1 MEKLSDQEIGMQKM
15 LARIKRA
22 QALGIDP
29 DKLNFSRQ
37 KSSLFEVIRTKEQ
50 AEDLMKQ
57 LKALENK

>member
-1 MEKLSDQEIGMQKM
+1 MQKM